1 MLFFYKQQ
9 SYFSQIPKL
18 TLWILFQVLV
28 FNLMYLVSVYPTNR
42 TYLSLHLVTP
52 YLNIIIIILFETY
65 RRSGQGNVHLCPR
78 SIGSRC
84 RRRQNGSGNPERWLL
99 FRWNLH
105 PQYGNSRSVS
115 FISYSD
121 NVFWVLE
128 YIPKNHLFATVLVWK
143 KSKRHFKRV
152 IFTIVK
158 IETRDSNFCV
168 DSYFTLWGSMRRKE
182 ITGSVTPIFCCDVN
196 VQKWNDSL

>member
-128 YIPKNHLFATVLVWK
+128 RPSLCAIFSLKKKELFLPCHTKNWLKGVKFFKWK
-143 KSKRHFKRV
+143 EK
-152 IFTIVK
+152 T
-158 IETRDSNFCV
+158 
-168 DSYFTLWGSMRRKE
+168 M
-182 ITGSVTPIFCCDVN
+182 
-196 VQKWNDSL
+196 